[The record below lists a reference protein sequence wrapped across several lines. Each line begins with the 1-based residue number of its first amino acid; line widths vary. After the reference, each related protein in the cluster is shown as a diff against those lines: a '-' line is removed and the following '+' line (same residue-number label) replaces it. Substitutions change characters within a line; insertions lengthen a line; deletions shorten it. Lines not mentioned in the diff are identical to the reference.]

1 MKFRGFAG
9 LLLGASLLMTL
20 GCKGDADATGAPFA
34 ASTEQPSGA
43 PLTLQGRVN
52 DAAGALTSDA
62 EERLTRLSEALERTT
77 GHQLVVVTTPSLGEK
92 TISDYTRE
100 LGNRWGIGRKGV
112 NDGII
117 VLVAPRERGARI
129 EIGKGMTEQLPDT
142 VCSEIMEQEMV
153 PHFRRGDYDGG
164 LEAGVSALIARLH

>member
-1 MKFRGFAG
+1 MKFRGFVG

-20 GCKGDADATGAPFA
+20 GCKGDADATGTPFA

-62 EERLTRLSEALERTT
+62 
-77 GHQLVVVTTPSLGEK
+77 
-92 TISDYTRE
+92 
-100 LGNRWGIGRKGV
+100 
-112 NDGII
+112 
-117 VLVAPRERGARI
+117 
-129 EIGKGMTEQLPDT
+129 
-142 VCSEIMEQEMV
+142 VCEEIMEQEIV